1 MFGFFFEKHKYTRVR
16 RLETVGVPANV
27 LWIRGES

>member
-1 MFGFFFEKHKYTRVR
+1 MFGFFLEKHKYTSV

-27 LWIRGES
+27 LAIRGEP